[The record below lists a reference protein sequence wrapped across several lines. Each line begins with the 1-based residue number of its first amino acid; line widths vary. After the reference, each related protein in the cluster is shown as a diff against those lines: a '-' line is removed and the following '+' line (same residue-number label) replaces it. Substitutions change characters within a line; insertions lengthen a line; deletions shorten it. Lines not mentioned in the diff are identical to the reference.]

1 MEKTDVAGI
10 KRMPY
15 LPLFLILV
23 TTLCIIVEELFSY
36 TSQTLNTDFFYK
48 RINQSII
55 SLVLVAIVRS
65 VS

>member
-10 KRMPY
+10 KRMPH
-15 LPLFLILV
+15 LPLV

-36 TSQTLNTDFFYK
+36 TSETLNTEFYK